1 MFSCLKK
8 ITLLFVIFFSLN
20 IYAQEERFDLDSI
33 VANFK
38 KNPQYTDIN
47 LINTQT
53 GQTYQTV
60 SRKYIFEV
68 DSIRRKMSRVSGFHP
83 KFLITTSSDINAAA
97 TWANGQGV
105 TMYTMGLL
113 RKIGTDYDALA
124 AVVGHEYSHL
134 TLAHHDS
141 SETSTFIIDLLA
153 TIALAAIDV
162 SYGGSANNSYRNVYK
177 KGLNSLSNLTKS
189 KISRD
194 DEIEADIKGLEYMI
208 AAGYSPEGAK
218 RFHKSLNSSSGFFS
232 THPSSETRIAKIDE
246 KILQYNSKK
255 NSSSRLALL
264 KKGVNSKDKKKN
276 SNKAKGFKE
285 VSNSSLDKETIAQA
299 CLKKGFKKNTSQ
311 YFACL
316 FKTKRLKK
324 QSAKIAKVTNKFS
337 NQSNPNLPKKGQV
350 GTVVILN
357 SEKNTIIFSQS
368 IQDKIPHGASLSVV
382 DEKESFKYKAKS
394 TGYYDGFY
402 AAKLKKLNSINQGNR
417 VLINTQKISLNYL
430 KILDLNRD
438 GRLTFNE
445 VDKELVYMDEA
456 QFNELDLNQDGTLNY
471 AEAEDIN
478 IFILLS

>member
-1 MFSCLKK
+1 MLSNLRALALSFA
-8 ITLLFVIFFSLN
+8 IFFSISAN
-20 IYAQEERFDLDSI
+20 ATDVQFDLDAI
-33 VANFK
+33 VSHFK
-38 KNPQYTDIN
+38 KYPQITETTLYND
-47 LINTQT
+47 QT
-53 GQTYQTV
+53 GQIYQKV
-60 SRKYIFEV
+60 SRKHIFEV

-83 KFLITTSSDINAAA
+83 KIIITTSSEINAYAA
-97 TWANGQGV
+97 WANGQGV
-105 TMYTMGLL
+105 TFYTLGILNH
-113 RKIGTDYDALA
+113 IGNDYDALA

-134 TLAHHDS
+134 TLAHHES

-189 KISRD
+189 KISRN
-194 DEIEADIKGLEYMI
+194 DEIEADIKGLEYLI

-264 KKGVNSKDKKKN
+264 KEKVNLKDKQKN

-285 VSNSSLDKETIAQA
+285 GSNSSLGKETVAQA
-299 CLKKGFKKNTSQ
+299 CSKKGFKKNTSQ

-316 FKTKRLKK
+316 FKYKRLKK
-324 QSAKIAKVTNKFS
+324 QSAKIAKITNKFS

-382 DEKESFKYKAKS
+382 DEKESFKYKAQS
-394 TGYYDGFY
+394 TAYYDGFY

-430 KILDLNRD
+430 KILDLNGD